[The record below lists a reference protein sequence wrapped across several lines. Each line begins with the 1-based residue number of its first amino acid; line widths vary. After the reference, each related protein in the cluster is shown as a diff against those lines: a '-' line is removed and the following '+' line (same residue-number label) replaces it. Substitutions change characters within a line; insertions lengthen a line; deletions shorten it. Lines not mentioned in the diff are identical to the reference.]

1 MSTPLKEFLQRWAI
15 NTVAV
20 LLASYVVS
28 SGIHYQRPMD
38 LLLASLCLGLL
49 NTFARPILVALS
61 LPLVLLSLGL
71 FMLFIN
77 ALLLYFVGWLLKPA
91 FRVDT
96 FGAAFWGA
104 LVITLVSVL
113 LSALTGVGG
122 SKIKITRG
130 PIPPKDRRDGGDDGP
145 VIDV

>member
-28 SGIHYQRPMD
+28 SGIHYEKWHH
-38 LLLASLCLGLL
+38 LLVASLCLGLL
-49 NTFARPILVALS
+49 NTFARPFLVALS

-77 ALLLYFVGWLLKPA
+77 ALLLYVVGWLLKPA

-104 LVITLVSVL
+104 LVITIVSVVHNVV
-113 LSALTGVGG
+113 TGVGG
-122 SKIKITRG
+122 SKIKFTRG
-130 PIPPKDRRDGGDDGP
+130 PNPPKNRRDDGDDGP